1 MSSLARWWTIALSR
15 RQCRANN
22 SEEWQTA
29 CTIQAAL
36 ASSMKDPN
44 CATSQ
49 QAIALQPEHSAVGN
63 IMTPRQIALVREG
76 FDLIAP
82 SAEAVGLAFYAK
94 LFELDPSLRGMFAQ
108 DLRPQ
113 ADHLM
118 TALTLVVRAL
128 HDLTPV
134 LGRIQMLG
142 RNHVGYGVKAE
153 HFDTVGAA
161 FLATL
166 QAGLGDA
173 LTEEARAAW
182 GEAYNVLANAMIAE
196 MDTPPAAAA

>member
-1 MSSLARWWTIALSR
+1 
-15 RQCRANN
+15 
-22 SEEWQTA
+22 
-29 CTIQAAL
+29 
-36 ASSMKDPN
+36 
-44 CATSQ
+44 
-49 QAIALQPEHSAVGN
+49 
-63 IMTPRQIALVREG
+63 MTPRQVALVREG

-82 SAEAVGLAFYAK
+82 NAEAVGLAFYTK

-113 ADHLM
+113 AGHLM
-118 TALTLVVRAL
+118 TALTMVVRAL

-134 LGRIQMLG
+134 LPRIQMLG
-142 RNHVGYGVKAE
+142 RKHIGYGVRSE

-173 LTEEARAAW
+173 FTDEARAAW
-182 GEAYNVLANAMIAE
+182 VEAYRALASAMIAE